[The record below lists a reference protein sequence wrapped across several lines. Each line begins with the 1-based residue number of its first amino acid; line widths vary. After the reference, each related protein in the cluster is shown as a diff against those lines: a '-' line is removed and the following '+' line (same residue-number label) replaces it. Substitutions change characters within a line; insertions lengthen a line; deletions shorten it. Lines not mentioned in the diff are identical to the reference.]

1 MLEGCTIGLVKH
13 KREQIKDQI
22 YYQFAYLSSYQ
33 MDNSGNNEIITIN
46 SIKLLHNSWIRRKKK
61 IYFSSSNIFFQ
72 QALKD
77 PSDCTS
83 FSESGSLFHMSGPIQ
98 CIESCLTFKLL
109 TFRTFSHRLASGCH
123 ASG

>member
-33 MDNSGNNEIITIN
+33 IDNCGNNEIVNID
-46 SIKLLHNSWIRRKKK
+46 SIKLLHNSWIRGKKK
-61 IYFSSSNIFFQ
+61 IYFSCSNIFLNRL
-72 QALKD
+72 LKN

-83 FSESGSLFHMSGPIQ
+83 FSESGRLFHISCPIQ
-98 CIESCLTFKLL
+98 SI
-109 TFRTFSHRLASGCH
+109 
-123 ASG
+123 